1 MLVVVVEY
9 NVGEHV
15 VVEYAVVVVHVNV
28 KYVVVDVCFFL
39 QQI

>member
-1 MLVVVVEY
+1 MPVVVVEY
-9 NVGEHV
+9 DVGERV

-28 KYVVVDVCFFL
+28 EYVVVDVCFFL